1 MTTQARIH
9 DALQLVMQHLE
20 VDEYDHIKHRAD
32 AAEAT
37 ILELMEHY
45 RATTTSIKSGPK
57 RQKHYYDIDP
67 SIYDCRDE
75 IECGLVRSF
84 RMVSPFFRTGSSLVL
99 LIRDIKQRQYHLCHR
114 LVTVK
119 SGIRQRHVT
128 DDQIRLVFLDLL
140 RASHCGNFKSI
151 LPPPNSDD
159 DDDEPDYEAW
169 AEHFYETQD
178 DLMSGR

>member
-9 DALQLVMQHLE
+9 HALRLVMQTME
-20 VDEYDHIKHRAD
+20 IDEYDRIKRGAD
-32 AAEAT
+32 AAEPT

-45 RATTTSIKSGPK
+45 RATTTSKKSGPK
-57 RQKHYYDIDP
+57 RQKYYYDIDP
-67 SIYDCRDE
+67 SIYDCRQDFDG
-75 IECGLVRSF
+75 GLVRSF

-119 SGIRQRHVT
+119 SGIHQRHVT
-128 DDQIRLVFLDLL
+128 NDQIRFVFLDLL

-159 DDDEPDYEAW
+159 DEPDYDAL
-169 AEHFYETQD
+169 AEYHYETQAE
-178 DLMSGR
+178 LRSGR

>member
-9 DALQLVMQHLE
+9 NALRIVAKHQE
-20 VDEYDHIKHRAD
+20 IDEYDRIKRGAD

-37 ILELMEHY
+37 MMELMEHY
-45 RATTTSIKSGPK
+45 RATTSDKSGPK
-57 RQKHYYDIDP
+57 RQKYYYDIDP

-84 RMVSPFFRTGSSLVL
+84 RMLSPFFRTGSSLIL
-99 LIRDIKQRQYHLCHR
+99 LIRDIKQHQYHLCHR
-114 LVTVK
+114 LMTAKSDIHHRDVTN
-119 SGIRQRHVT
+119 
-128 DDQIRLVFLDLL
+128 DQIRWTFLDLL
-140 RASHCGNFKSI
+140 RASYSGNFKSI
-151 LPPPNSDD
+151 LPSPDS

-169 AEHFYETQD
+169 AEHHYETQD